1 MPGPTRMD
9 HTKMRIRTRAE
20 MSPQY
25 HDTLAQ
31 MIRSQAYREL
41 AASHAFSYSLRFV
54 PTLEFKRKV
63 MAHAQEELEHYEACV
78 QLYDEIE
85 AGDLEAICSQR
96 LNEEKPI
103 PFPESFLELGV
114 MQLCY
119 DTASAFHLR
128 EYENC
133 SFDSYCRVVGK
144 ILEEEEGHEDFGA
157 EVLIDYRRDFD
168 REDVQALFEK
178 WLAVS
183 LKSFGRPGT
192 KGNKVAIEAG
202 LKTRDS
208 AAVAQ
213 DYVDELKSTM
223 RSCGLVF
230 PSRARLQELGVETAP
245 DIDLTL

>member
-1 MPGPTRMD
+1 MD
-9 HTKMRIRTRAE
+9 HTKTRIRTRAE
-20 MSPQY
+20 MSTEY

-41 AASHAFSYSLRFV
+41 AASHAFSYALRFV
-54 PTLEFKRKV
+54 PTLEFKQKV
-63 MAHAQEELEHYEACV
+63 IEHAQEELEHYEACI
-78 QLYDEIE
+78 QLYDEIG
-85 AGDLEAICSQR
+85 AGDLEAICSK
-96 LNEEKPI
+96 LLDEEKPI

-144 ILEEEEGHEDFGA
+144 ILEEEEGHENFGA
-157 EVLIDYRRDFD
+157 EVLIEHCRDAKN
-168 REDVQALFEK
+168 REGAQALFEK

-183 LKSFGRPGT
+183 MMSFGRPNT
-192 KGNKVAIEAG
+192 PGNKFAVEAG

-208 AAVAQ
+208 AAIAQ

-230 PSRARLQELGVETAP
+230 PTRARLKELGVETAS

>member
-1 MPGPTRMD
+1 MPGPRMER
-9 HTKMRIRTRAE
+9 TKLRIRSRAE
-20 MSPQY
+20 MSERY
-25 HDTLAQ
+25 HATLAQ

-63 MAHAQEELEHYEACV
+63 MEHATEELEHYEACV
-78 QLYDEIE
+78 RLYNEIE
-85 AGDLEAICSQR
+85 AGDLDRICAER
-96 LNEEKPI
+96 LERDKPI

-119 DTASAFHLR
+119 DSASAFHLS

-157 EVLIDYRRDFD
+157 EVLIARCRDKSRRGEAQ
-168 REDVQALFEK
+168 RLFEK
-178 WLAVS
+178 WFSVS

-192 KGNKVAIEAG
+192 PGNRYAIEVG

-208 AAVAQ
+208 AAIAQ

-230 PSRARLQELGVETAP
+230 PSRARLLELGVETAP
-245 DIDLTL
+245 DINLTL